1 MEDQK
6 QPIESEERE
15 IDLIDLM
22 GRFFSWLGRVCKSAL
37 LGITYF
43 LIRNFYFYIVAIAIV
58 VVLTILQGQFA
69 DKYYYCE
76 MVVQSKAINATEA
89 VNLVN
94 NWNYKI
100 QLPDTLIGGIK
111 SINGTFVLDY
121 NRDGF
126 GDGFE
131 VYNGKFSRDT
141 VMVNN
146 RLSDEFCVQAQIF
159 NADNRITLDEIKKEL
174 FEYLESD
181 SWVINCNKIRQE
193 ANLAMIARIDKEI
206 AVLDSLKETEYFNE
220 SERYTLDKNG
230 ALMMVSEKDKHLY
243 HNDIIKLLSQ
253 KQEVERDFY
262 PEPFKIKQDF
272 STPMESVNNLF
283 NNFKQNCIII
293 LIITTLVAL
302 IFDKRESLKLLVE
315 KSKRKAD

>member
-6 QPIESEERE
+6 QPIDCDERE

-22 GRFFSWLGRVCKSAL
+22 SRFFSWLGRVCKSVL

-43 LIRNFYFYIVAIAIV
+43 LIRNFYFYFAAIVLV
-58 VVLTILQGQFA
+58 VVLSLLQGKFA

-121 NRDGF
+121 NRDGY
-126 GDGFE
+126 GDDFE
-131 VYNGKFSRDT
+131 VYGGKFSRDT
-141 VMVNN
+141 AIVNS
-146 RLSDEFCVQAQIF
+146 RLSDVFCVQAQIY
-159 NADNRITLDEIKKEL
+159 NADNRITLEEIKKEL

-193 ANLAMIARIDKEI
+193 ENLAMIARIDKEI
-206 AVLDSLKETEYFNE
+206 AVLDSLKETEYFNA
-220 SERYTLDKNG
+220 SERYKMDKNG

-243 HNDIIKLLSQ
+243 HKDIIDLLGQ

-283 NNFKQNCIII
+283 NNFKQNLVVI
-293 LIITTLVAL
+293 LIITTLIAL
-302 IFDKRESLKLLVE
+302 FFDQRKNIKILIE
-315 KSKRKAD
+315 KSKK

>member
-22 GRFFSWLGRVCKSAL
+22 GRFFSWLGKAFKSAL
-37 LGITYF
+37 LNISYF
-43 LIRNFYFYIVAIAIV
+43 LIRNFYFYIAAIV
-58 VVLTILQGQFA
+58 LVVLLTILQSRFA

-121 NRDGF
+121 NRDGL
-126 GDGFE
+126 GDDFE
-131 VYNGKFSRDT
+131 VYDGKFSRDT

-193 ANLAMIARIDKEI
+193 ENRAMIARIDKEI
-206 AVLDSLKETEYFNE
+206 AVLDSLKETEYFNA
-220 SERYTLDKNG
+220 SERYKMDKNG

-243 HNDIIKLLSQ
+243 HNDIIKLLAQ
-253 KQEVERDFY
+253 KQEVERNFY

-272 STPMESVNNLF
+272 STPMESVNNMF
-283 NNFKQNCIII
+283 NNFKQNCIIV
-293 LIITTLVAL
+293 LIIVTLAAL
-302 IFDKRESLKLLVE
+302 LFDQRKSIRRLIQ
-315 KSKRKAD
+315 KSKRKDD

>member
-6 QPIESEERE
+6 QPIDCDERE

-22 GRFFSWLGRVCKSAL
+22 SRFFSWLGRVCKSVL

-43 LIRNFYFYIVAIAIV
+43 LIRNFYFYFAAIV
-58 VVLTILQGQFA
+58 LVGVLTILQSKFA
-69 DKYYYCE
+69 SKYYYCE
-76 MVVQSKAINATEA
+76 MVIQSKAINATEA

-100 QLPDTLIGGIK
+100 QLPDTLVGGIK

-121 NRDGF
+121 NRDGY
-126 GDGFE
+126 GDDFE

-141 VMVNN
+141 SIVNS
-146 RLSDEFCVQAQIF
+146 RLSDVFCVQAQIY

-193 ANLAMIARIDKEI
+193 ENLAMIARIDKEI
-206 AVLDSLKETEYFNE
+206 AVLDSLKETEYFNA
-220 SERYTLDKNG
+220 SERYKMDKNG

-243 HNDIIKLLSQ
+243 HNDIIRLLSQ

-283 NNFKQNCIII
+283 NNFKQNLIVI
-293 LIITTLVAL
+293 LLITTILVL
-302 IFDKRESLKLLVE
+302 LFDQRKNIKILVE
-315 KSKRKAD
+315 KSKK

>member
-6 QPIESEERE
+6 QPIDCDERE

-22 GRFFSWLGRVCKSAL
+22 GRFFSWFGRVCKSAL

-43 LIRNFYFYIVAIAIV
+43 LIRNFYFYFTAIV
-58 VVLTILQGQFA
+58 LVGVLTILQGKFA

-121 NRDGF
+121 NRDGY
-126 GDGFE
+126 GDDFE

-141 VMVNN
+141 VVVNN
-146 RLSDEFCVQAQIF
+146 RLSDVFCVQAQIY

-193 ANLAMIARIDKEI
+193 ENLAMIARIDKEI
-206 AVLDSLKETEYFNE
+206 AVLDSLKETEYFNA
-220 SERYTLDKNG
+220 SERYKMDKNG

-283 NNFKQNCIII
+283 NNFKQNLIVI

-302 IFDKRESLKLLVE
+302 FFDQRKKLKQLVQ
-315 KSKRKAD
+315 KSKRNED